1 MRTRETERVAHDK
14 RGLGESA
21 KRVADSASAIARL
34 EIELATAEL
43 KQKLAS
49 FAVGIGLALAGVLL
63 VLYAL
68 GFGLAAAAA
77 GLATQMS
84 TWAALLIVSGILA
97 AIATALA
104 LIGLRKIKSG
114 RPVPEEA
121 IREAKLTTE
130 ALKSNGD
137 SRGNGHR
144 DA

>member
-1 MRTRETERVAHDK
+1 MHTRETERFAHDK

-34 EIELATAEL
+34 EVELAAAEL

-49 FAVGIGLALAGVLL
+49 FAVGIALALAGALL
-63 VLYAL
+63 VVYAL

-84 TWAALLIVSGILA
+84 TWAALLIVTGILA
-97 AIATALA
+97 AIATVLA
-104 LIGLRKIKSG
+104 LIGLRKIKRG

-130 ALKSNGD
+130 ALKNNGD

-144 DA
+144 NA

>member
-1 MRTRETERVAHDK
+1 MHTHEAERGIDDR

-34 EIELATAEL
+34 EIELAAAEL
-43 KQKLAS
+43 KQKLTS
-49 FAVGIGLALAGVLL
+49 LAVGIGLAVAAAVL

-84 TWAALLIVSGILA
+84 TWAALLIVTGALIV
-97 AIATALA
+97 IAVGLA
-104 LIGLRKIKSG
+104 LIGRNRIKRG

-121 IREAKLTTE
+121 IREAKLTTD
-130 ALKSNGD
+130 ALKSNGN
-137 SRGNGHR
+137 SRSHGHNYS
-144 DA
+144 